1 VGWLVPRSQLS
12 IRLWLQSTSFA
23 AVLAGYALLVLANQQ
38 LLALQRQRQHDQR
51 VQTLLERLDT
61 PSPPATTAALLSRL
75 QRLSRPEL
83 SLELASACPVAPASG
98 PQLLPLD
105 PVLISCQRRF
115 LAGQSRLLVVRHTIS
130 AELAQERSFTLL
142 LVAAAGGAALL
153 TSGLMRL
160 VLREGLRPLDSF
172 RQAIDTVTAAN
183 LADQRLPVADQPAE
197 LRPIAAAFNNLLDRL
212 NGSFEHQRTFVN
224 AVAHELRTPI
234 TLIGGYANRLQRRA
248 TGLTPAQEQQLEL
261 IHGEASRMGRLVT
274 DLIEIARSD
283 AGQLEV
289 QCAPL
294 DAWAALVAVH
304 QRLLS
309 SVGPRLRLEPPP
321 AGQLLVF
328 GDGER
333 LQQCLVNLIENAVKY
348 APANTPITLLAS
360 RPANGDQVVLHVC
373 DHGPGVPEA
382 DKLRIFERFV
392 RGSSPAAL
400 ASPGSGIGLAV
411 VHTLMQ
417 RMGGEALVCDAP
429 GGGADF
435 QLRLPALVARLGL
448 VQRVSSRSTPSSKAV
463 FNT

>member
-1 VGWLVPRSQLS
+1 VGWLTHRTQLP

-23 AVLAGYALLVLANQQ
+23 AVLAGYGLLLLANAQ
-38 LLALQRQRQHDQR
+38 LLQAQRQRQHLLRVDAIEARLQR
-51 VQTLLERLDT
+51 A
-61 PSPPATTAALLSRL
+61 PATTPIPDLLAEVSAADL
-75 QRLSRPEL
+75 QV
-83 SLELASACPVAPASG
+83 SLVQSCPVSPQRQPWRDSSGITLSSCRSIWLHGAP
-98 PQLLPLD
+98 
-105 PVLISCQRRF
+105 
-115 LAGQSRLLVVRHTIS
+115 RLLLL
-130 AELAQERSFTLL
+130 AEDTSVAVAEERRFTLL
-142 LVAAAGGAALL
+142 LAAAAGAAALF

-160 VLREGLRPLDSF
+160 VLRAGLKPLLAMDE
-172 RQAIDTVTAAN
+172 AINAISAAN
-183 LADQRLPVADQPAE
+183 LADQRLPEADQPAE
-197 LRPIAAAFNNLLDRL
+197 LQPIAAAFNNLLDRL
-212 NGSFEHQRTFVN
+212 NGSFEHQRTFVD

-248 TGLTPAQEQQLEL
+248 TGLTAAQEQQLEL

-283 AGQLEV
+283 AGRLEV
-289 QCAPL
+289 ACAPL

-304 QRLLS
+304 QRLLT
-309 SVGPRLRLEPPP
+309 SVGHRLRLEPPP
-321 AGQLLVF
+321 TGQLLVF

-348 APANTPITLLAS
+348 APADTPITLLAS
-360 RPANGDQVVLHVC
+360 RPANGDQVVLHVR
-373 DHGPGVPEA
+373 DQGPGVPDA
-382 DKLRIFERFV
+382 DKVRIFERFA
-392 RGSSPAAL
+392 RGSSPATL

-435 QLRLPALVARLGL
+435 QLRLPELSTGPGPL
-448 VQRVSSRSTPSSKAV
+448 QRSSSRSTPSSKAV